1 MITQDE
7 NRFLT
12 QTGPGTPAGEL
23 LRRYWQP
30 VCLSEELPLEGASPL
45 KTTILG
51 ENLAL
56 FRDDEGRV
64 GLLGIHC
71 SHRGADL
78 SYGRV
83 ENGGLRCVYHGW
95 LYDVQ
100 GRCRE
105 QPGEPGGGEHRDVI
119 RHLAYPCTEAGGVI
133 FTYMGPGQPP
143 LFPGYDFLNASP
155 DHLYVSKIFHECNY
169 LQANEG
175 NIDPVHLSFLHR
187 FLETREEKYRGVRGA
202 GESHYNLV
210 ARNVAPTIDVEL
222 TDIGVRIY
230 TVRKLEE
237 GRKYLRVSYFILPN
251 LSAFPGQ
258 TGGEGYS
265 VNWHVPIDDTHHWK
279 YTFVYSSKA
288 PLQKAAVS
296 RERSEL
302 LPDYRLARNE
312 SNRYLQ
318 DRHAMRTQTYAGM
331 GSGFQAHDAFATAS
345 QGAVQ
350 DRTEENLVS
359 SDKAIIAARKL
370 LERAIKDVQA
380 GREPPHLIRSPGQN
394 RFPQLLVIS
403 DMISDDSDWKE
414 YTKNLES
421 EARAKH

>member
-1 MITQDE
+1 MMTKEE
-7 NRFLT
+7 NQFLT
-12 QTGPGTPAGEL
+12 QTGWGTPAGEA

-30 VCLSEELPLEGASPL
+30 VCLAEELPPGASPL
-45 KTTILG
+45 RTTILG
-51 ENLAL
+51 EDLVL
-56 FRDDEGRV
+56 FRDEQGCP

-71 SHRGADL
+71 SHRGTDL

-83 ENGGLRCVYHGW
+83 ENGGLRCLYHGW

-100 GRCRE
+100 GRCLE
-105 QPGEPGGGEHRDVI
+105 QPGEPGGGEHRDNI
-119 RHLAYPCTEAGGVI
+119 RHPAYPCKEAGGVI

-143 LFPGYDFLNASP
+143 LLPNYDFLRASP

-187 FLETREEKYRGVRGA
+187 FLENRNERYAGVRGA

-210 ARNVAPTIDVEL
+210 ARNIAPTIDVEL
-222 TDIGVRIY
+222 VDFGVRIY
-230 TVRKLEE
+230 TVRKLEH
-237 GRKYLRVSYFILPN
+237 GKQYLRVSYFILPN

-279 YTFVYSSKA
+279 YTFVYSAKSA
-288 PLQKAAVS
+288 LQREVVG

-302 LPDYRLARNE
+302 TSDYRLVRNDA
-312 SNRYLQ
+312 NRFLQ
-318 DRHAMRTQTYAGM
+318 DRDAMKNHTYTGM
-331 GSGFQAHDAFATAS
+331 GTGFQAHDAFATTS
-345 QGAVQ
+345 QSSVQ
-350 DRTEENLVS
+350 DRTAENLVS
-359 SDKAIIAARKL
+359 SDKAILAARKL
-370 LERAIKDVQA
+370 IERAIKDVQA
-380 GREPPHLIRSPGQN
+380 GREPPHVVRAPEQN
-394 RFPQLLVIS
+394 RFPHLLVVS

-414 YTKNLES
+414 YTKTLET
-421 EARAKH
+421 EARARL